1 MAVIYATLIVKGR
14 KTFGQVPDKIKD
26 QVRQVLVDLE
36 CEELITESVRY
47 MKMKKDIICAI
58 AGMAAAAGVKL
69 FGGWTPTLSI
79 VLILM
84 GLDLIAG
91 FLVAVVFKKSPKSE
105 SGAASSNAMLKGMCK
120 KFMMVCLLAVAH
132 QLDVALGVDYIM
144 LAATYGFIAN
154 EALSIVENAGLMGIV
169 KSDAIVNAIEVL
181 KGKSQKIE

>member
-1 MAVIYATLIVKGR
+1 
-14 KTFGQVPDKIKD
+14 
-26 QVRQVLVDLE
+26 
-36 CEELITESVRY
+36 

-69 FGGWTPTLSI
+69 FGGWTPTLRI
-79 VLILM
+79 GLILM

-105 SGAASSNAMLKGMCK
+105 SGAASSNAMLKGLCK

-169 KSDAIVNAIEVL
+169 KSDVIVNAIEVL
-181 KGKSQKIE
+181 KGKSQKTE

>member
-1 MAVIYATLIVKGR
+1 
-14 KTFGQVPDKIKD
+14 
-26 QVRQVLVDLE
+26 
-36 CEELITESVRY
+36 
-47 MKMKKDIICAI
+47 MKKDMMCTILGIL
-58 AGMAAAAGVKL
+58 AASGVKL
-69 FGGWTPTLSI
+69 FGGWTPTLNI

-84 GLDLIAG
+84 GIDLAAG
-91 FLVAVVFKKSPKSE
+91 FLVAAVFKKSPKSE
-105 SGAASSNAMLKGMCK
+105 SGAASSSAMLKGICK
-120 KFMMVCLLAVAH
+120 KIMMIFLLAVAH

>member
-1 MAVIYATLIVKGR
+1 
-14 KTFGQVPDKIKD
+14 
-26 QVRQVLVDLE
+26 
-36 CEELITESVRY
+36 

-105 SGAASSNAMLKGMCK
+105 SGAASSNAMLKGLCK

-132 QLDVALGVDYIM
+132 QLDVALCWQLHMD
-144 LAATYGFIAN
+144 
-154 EALSIVENAGLMGIV
+154 LSQMRHCRLWRMPD
-169 KSDAIVNAIEVL
+169 SWVL
-181 KGKSQKIE
+181 

>member
-1 MAVIYATLIVKGR
+1 
-14 KTFGQVPDKIKD
+14 
-26 QVRQVLVDLE
+26 
-36 CEELITESVRY
+36 

-84 GLDLIAG
+84 GLDLLAG
-91 FLVAVVFKKSPKSE
+91 KSE
-105 SGAASSNAMLKGMCK
+105 SGAASSNAMLKGLCK

-154 EALSIVENAGLMGIV
+154 ESLSIVENAGLMGIV
-169 KSDAIVNAIEVL
+169 KSDVIVNAIEVL

>member
-1 MAVIYATLIVKGR
+1 
-14 KTFGQVPDKIKD
+14 
-26 QVRQVLVDLE
+26 
-36 CEELITESVRY
+36 

-84 GLDLIAG
+84 GLDLLAG

-105 SGAASSNAMLKGMCK
+105 SGAASSNAMLKGLCK

-132 QLDVALGVDYIM
+132 QLDVALGVD
-144 LAATYGFIAN
+144 
-154 EALSIVENAGLMGIV
+154 
-169 KSDAIVNAIEVL
+169 
-181 KGKSQKIE
+181 